1 MSAPSSA
8 RSEVMRV
15 RTPQRDLAPF
25 YVLMLVPVALLT
37 VNVWTVGDELGLS
50 PLPTYGP
57 SGPKRLAPCAALV
70 DLRQ

>member
-1 MSAPSSA
+1 
-8 RSEVMRV
+8 
-15 RTPQRDLAPF
+15 
-25 YVLMLVPVALLT
+25 MLVPVALLT